1 MKYPALDVHGLDS
14 GLALAIVDDCA
25 PVAVEETGDAF
36 TLFFSDPARR
46 DQALALLSVAP
57 GAVVSAREVDDGNW
71 AQRSQEN
78 LTPVTVGRVTI
89 APPWSSPA
97 ANDLVVVIQPSMGF
111 GTGHHATTRLCLAA
125 LQTLDLRTSPVL
137 DVGTGSGVLALA
149 ARVLGSPEALGIDSD
164 RDAVQSA
171 RENLLLN
178 PGIDAVRFELADLA
192 GGPAKSSP
200 VVTANLTGAL
210 LCRAAGRLLEMT
222 APAGAL
228 VVGGLLTA
236 ERPAVIDAFD
246 AADVEWEGEEDGW
259 AGLLFRRR

>member
-1 MKYPALDVHGLDS
+1 VKYPALDVHGLDS

-25 PVAVEETGDAF
+25 PVAVEDAGDAF
-36 TLFFSDPARR
+36 TLFFSDTARR
-46 DQALALLSVAP
+46 DQAFNLLTAAP
-57 GAVVSAREVDDGNW
+57 GAVIAARDVDDENW

-78 LTPVTVGRVTI
+78 LTPVAVGRVTI
-89 APPWSSPA
+89 APPWRAPA
-97 ANDLVVVIQPSMGF
+97 AKGLVVVIQPSMGF

-171 RENLLLN
+171 RENLQLN
-178 PGIDAVRFELADLA
+178 PGIDAVRFEVVDLA
-192 GGPAKSSP
+192 EGPAGSFP

-210 LCRAAGRLLEMT
+210 LCRAAWRLLELT

-228 VVGGLLTA
+228 VVSGLLTA
-236 ERPAVIDAFD
+236 ERPAVISAFG
-246 AADVEWEGEEDGW
+246 AADVEWAGEEDGW